1 MKNGLRKIVF
11 YVRSFKDTRSWPEV
25 YLKKERPRCPL
36 FSSAEMSKLYVFNLG
51 MKMQGGIK

>member
-1 MKNGLRKIVF
+1 VKNGLRKINF
-11 YVRSFKDTRSWPEV
+11 DFRSFTDTWSWPEV